1 MQAQDLKGANFCTAS
16 GVLTAAG
23 AETVYDTTVIIDYCI
38 NGKALT
44 KAAVTDGVTPTT
56 DGNTGAAL
64 VNLAVSQGC
73 ALVWAVNAA
82 GTVALYQGPVET
94 LDSAN
99 AFVVAPAFP
108 TYPDTACPFAYQIL
122 KNSSAGSEVDIGTDN
137 WNQTGF
143 TNAIVN
149 VFVMPNR
156 PQES

>member
-1 MQAQDLKGANFCTAS
+1 MQAQDLKGAVFCTAS

-38 NGKALT
+38 NGKAYT

-56 DGNTGAAL
+56 DGNTGAAFTP
-64 VNLAVSQGC
+64 LAISQGC

-82 GTVALYQGPVET
+82 GTVAVYQGSVET

-99 AFVVAPAFP
+99 AFVVAPSFAGF
-108 TYPDTACPFAYQIL
+108 PDTACPFAYQIL
-122 KNSSAGSEVDIGTDN
+122 KNSSAGSEVIIGTDN

-143 TNAIVN
+143 TNVIQN
-149 VFVMPNR
+149 VFVMPDR
-156 PQES
+156 PQEA